1 MNAPATPNLA
11 LVHHVVAS
19 VCCYCGTGCG
29 VQIHTEN
36 QRVMRVVGDHS
47 HPSSL
52 GKLCSKGMTLAAT
65 VRQDESRI
73 LSAQWRSHKNEPRR
87 DIALDEATA
96 IAADKLRNVI
106 AQHGPDAIGFY
117 LSGQLLTEDYAVFN
131 KLARALIGTNNIDTN
146 SRLCMSSAVS
156 GYKMTL
162 GADAPPACY
171 EDLDYADTVL
181 IAGSNMAYAHPVLY
195 RRLAAAKAQRPDMK
209 IIVID
214 PRRTDT
220 CDMADLHLAIAP
232 GTDVALFHAMLN
244 VLVWDNLIDQ
254 NYVDRHT
261 EGFAAL
267 KQRVHEFT
275 PQSVQDICAVPAADI
290 IQCARWFGQAG
301 SALSLYTMGLN
312 QSSSGTAKN
321 AALIH
326 LHLATG
332 QIGKPGA
339 GPFSLTGQ
347 PNAMGGR
354 EAGGMATLLP
364 GHRDPARA
372 DHRAEVA
379 ALWGVPELPAAPG
392 HTAIDMFDA
401 VLQGKIKVLWIAAT
415 NPAQSM
421 PNQAVVRAALQKAEM
436 VIVQEAFANTETL
449 AYADLVL
456 PAATWPE
463 KEGTVTNSERRISRV
478 RAAITPPGQALPDWK
493 LVCAVAQKL
502 AAQIAP
508 HKAALFNYK
517 DEAQIFAEHALT
529 TAGRD
534 LDYSALDY
542 AQLEAHGPQQW
553 PYTTPTRRSVRL
565 YQDGLFAT
573 PNQRAQFLDVGY
585 TPVAESVSAHS
596 PIRLTTGR
604 SRDQWHT
611 MSRTGLVPA
620 LTRHAEEPFIH
631 LHPLDMQRFKLTND
645 AIVKVKSKRGHLI
658 LPALSD
664 DTLKPGHG
672 YIPMHWGSG
681 FMAGEGIN
689 ALANNARD
697 PISHQPELKHSA
709 VGIEAMKYEWHAT
722 GWIQGS
728 ISLLRQKL
736 GKWLAVF
743 PYAVILPTAIGH
755 EGIRLRIAA
764 PRPPQGAKLDE
775 LIHDLSLEQA
785 DLAFDDPARGL
796 VRRILRHNSNI
807 KAFLLAGDTRAHES
821 LLQWADTGL
830 APENISHVL
839 LGRAQA
845 IKRARIVCTCENV
858 SDQAIEQAIAQGNT
872 LAQIKVRLKCG
883 TGCGSCLPQIKHLIQ
898 HSNRLEPQA

>member
-1 MNAPATPNLA
+1 
-11 LVHHVVAS
+11 
-19 VCCYCGTGCG
+19 
-29 VQIHTEN
+29 
-36 QRVMRVVGDHS
+36 
-47 HPSSL
+47 
-52 GKLCSKGMTLAAT
+52 
-65 VRQDESRI
+65 
-73 LSAQWRSHKNEPRR
+73 
-87 DIALDEATA
+87 
-96 IAADKLRNVI
+96 
-106 AQHGPDAIGFY
+106 
-117 LSGQLLTEDYAVFN
+117 
-131 KLARALIGTNNIDTN
+131 
-146 SRLCMSSAVS
+146 
-156 GYKMTL
+156 
-162 GADAPPACY
+162 
-171 EDLDYADTVL
+171 
-181 IAGSNMAYAHPVLY
+181 
-195 RRLAAAKAQRPDMK
+195 
-209 IIVID
+209 
-214 PRRTDT
+214 
-220 CDMADLHLAIAP
+220 
-232 GTDVALFHAMLN
+232 
-244 VLVWDNLIDQ
+244 
-254 NYVDRHT
+254 
-261 EGFAAL
+261 
-267 KQRVHEFT
+267 
-275 PQSVQDICAVPAADI
+275 
-290 IQCARWFGQAG
+290 
-301 SALSLYTMGLN
+301 MGLN

-332 QIGKPGA
+332 QIGKPGT

-364 GHRDPARA
+364 GHRDPNNAQ
-372 DHRAEVA
+372 HRAEIA
-379 ALWGVPELPAAPG
+379 TLWRVPELPATPG

-401 VLQGKIKVLWIAAT
+401 VLQGQIKVLWIAAT

-478 RAAITPPGQALPDWK
+478 HAAITPPGEALPDWK

-502 AAQIAP
+502 AAHIAP

-534 LDYSALDY
+534 LDYSTLDY

-553 PYTTPTRRSVRL
+553 PYTKPTRRSVRL
-565 YQDGLFAT
+565 YQNGIFAT
-573 PNQRAQFLDVGY
+573 PSQRAQFLDVGY
-585 TPVAESVSAHS
+585 TPVAESVSAHY

-604 SRDQWHT
+604 LRDQWHT

-645 AIVKVKSKRGHLI
+645 VIVKVKSKRGHLI
-658 LPALSD
+658 LPAISD

-681 FMAGEGIN
+681 FMAGDGVN

-697 PISHQPELKHSA
+697 PVSHQPELKHSA
-709 VGIEAMKYEWHAT
+709 VGIEVMKYEWHAT

-736 GKWLAVF
+736 SKWLTAF

-755 EGIRLRIAA
+755 EGIRLRLAG

-775 LIHDLSLEQA
+775 LIHDLSLDQA

-796 VRRILRHNSNI
+796 VRRILRHNDTI

-839 LGRAQA
+839 LGRVQA
-845 IKRARIVCTCENV
+845 VTRARIVCTCESV
-858 SDQAIEQAIAQGNT
+858 SDQAIEQAIAQGDT
-872 LAQIKVRLKCG
+872 LAQLKDKLKCG
-883 TGCGSCLPQIKHLIQ
+883 TSCGSCLPQIKQLIQ
-898 HSNRLEPQA
+898 RSNRLEHPA